1 MIPTYVFG
9 FPTGQE
15 QGDYLAV
22 DLGALRSVRLF
33 TITSHIHVFVRSD
46 SYLHTILL

>member
-22 DLGALRSVRLF
+22 DLGTFCFVPTLLYLTSFGFLRSDL
-33 TITSHIHVFVRSD
+33 SL
-46 SYLHTILL
+46 YLGML